1 MEVTAMDMTT
11 HLSTMT
17 TALLGLAV
25 VLTPFAVIVGLLRLA
40 DRMAGRRD
48 ARFARQIELTDAI
61 HRELG
66 AIVAP
71 TVRRRRGGGWLI
83 SMAVPFDPPGAIATV
98 LRITDER
105 FGAEARSGRAPYD
118 VVLTRPVMDTRPTS
132 NRSERPAVEPAA
144 RLAA

>member
-1 MEVTAMDMTT
+1 MEVKAMDMTT
-11 HLSTMT
+11 QLSTVMPT
-17 TALLGLAV
+17 LFGIAV

-40 DRMAGRRD
+40 DRVTERRD
-48 ARFARQIELTDAI
+48 ARYARQIELTDAI

-71 TVRRRRGGGWLI
+71 TVHRRRGGGWLI
-83 SMAVPFDPPGAIATV
+83 SMAVPFDPPGTIATV

-105 FGAEARSGRAPYD
+105 FGADARSGRAPYE
-118 VVLTRPVMDTRPTS
+118 VVLTLPAPGTQPITDRS
-132 NRSERPAVEPAA
+132 NARTVEPPA

>member
-1 MEVTAMDMTT
+1 MDMTT
-11 HLSTMT
+11 QLSSMA
-17 TALLGLAV
+17 TAFLGIAV
-25 VLTPFAVIVGLLRLA
+25 VLMPFAAIAGLLRLV
-40 DRMAGRRD
+40 DRIGQRRD
-48 ARFARQIELTDAI
+48 ARYARQIELTDAI

-83 SMAVPFDPPGAIATV
+83 SMAAPLDPPGAIPTI

-105 FGAEARSGRAPYD
+105 FGADARSDRAPYE
-118 VVLTRPVMDTRPTS
+118 VVLTRPATNMRHGAGRT
-132 NRSERPAVEPAA
+132 ERPAVETA

>member
-11 HLSTMT
+11 HLSTMV
-17 TALLGLAV
+17 TALCRIAV
-25 VLTPFAVIVGLLRLA
+25 VLAPFAVIVGLLRLA
-40 DRMAGRRD
+40 DRTAARRD
-48 ARFARQIELTDAI
+48 ARYARQIELTDAI

-83 SMAVPFDPPGAIATV
+83 SMAVPLDPPGIIATV

-105 FGAEARSGRAPYD
+105 FGAEARSGRAPYE
-118 VVLTRPVMDTRPTS
+118 VVLTRPVTDTRPTANHS
-132 NRSERPAVEPAA
+132 ARPIEPAA

>member
-1 MEVTAMDMTT
+1 MEVTAMDMMT
-11 HLSTMT
+11 HLSTMV
-17 TALLGLAV
+17 TALPGIAV
-25 VLTPFAVIVGLLRLA
+25 VLAPFAVIVGLLRLA
-40 DRMAGRRD
+40 DRTAERRD
-48 ARFARQIELTDAI
+48 ARYARQIELTDAI

-83 SMAVPFDPPGAIATV
+83 SLAVPLDPPGTIATV

-105 FGAEARSGRAPYD
+105 FGAESRSGRAPYE
-118 VVLTRPVMDTRPTS
+118 VVLTRPVMDTPPAASHRARPI
-132 NRSERPAVEPAA
+132 EPPA